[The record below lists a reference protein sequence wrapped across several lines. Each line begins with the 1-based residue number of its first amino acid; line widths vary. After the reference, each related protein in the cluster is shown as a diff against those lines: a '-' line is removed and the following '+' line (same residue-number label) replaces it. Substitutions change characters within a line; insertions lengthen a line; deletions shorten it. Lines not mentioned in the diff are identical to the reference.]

1 MERILA
7 KKKMVAGIV
16 LLLLLAVAGIVGFQM
31 WDSGSREDKQ
41 EAYRSLSDVDK
52 EAADLYA
59 EWYECSPEDVAVI
72 QSKTKDWDKTAEKL
86 EQDFFTIPE
95 NTK

>member
-31 WDSGSREDKQ
+31 WNSG
-41 EAYRSLSDVDK
+41 
-52 EAADLYA
+52 A
-59 EWYECSPEDVAVI
+59 ERTNRRHTVHSVM
-72 QSKTKDWDKTAEKL
+72 STKKL
-86 EQDFFTIPE
+86 LTYTQNGT
-95 NTK
+95 NVRRRMWR